1 MRALALEPTAR
12 LALRSRRPSRLS
24 LLGLAV
30 AAWLAVC
37 LAAGAWVRLETIQ
50 TGYRISAQR
59 RERAGLLEDR
69 RKLQLELA
77 RLSALDR
84 IEATA
89 TGKLGMRY
97 PSADEVVKLP

>member
-12 LALRSRRPSRLS
+12 LALRSRRPSIS
-24 LLGLAV
+24 VLGLAV
-30 AAWLAVC
+30 AAWFGLC
-37 LAAGAWVRLETIQ
+37 LAAGAWVQLETIQ

-59 RERAGLLEDR
+59 RERTGLLEDR

-84 IEATA
+84 IEAIA

-97 PSADEVVKLP
+97 PSAEEVVKLP

>member
-1 MRALALEPTAR
+1 MRALALQPAVR
-12 LALRSRRPSRLS
+12 LAPGSRRASRLS

-30 AAWLAVC
+30 AAWLAIC

-59 RERAGLLEDR
+59 RERTGLLEDR

-84 IEATA
+84 VEAIA
-89 TGKLGMRY
+89 RAKLGMRY
-97 PSADEVVKLP
+97 PPAEEVVKLP